1 MRELQHEE
9 QDMYTK
15 QRNDNMRGNITPFAH
30 VGNIGRDKT

>member
-15 QRNDNMRGNITPFAH
+15 QRNDNMRGILYK
-30 VGNIGRDKT
+30 IGERIILYKREG